1 MHKIVIVFAAAC
13 LGAVVGVLAMLPW
26 LRIDDRLVDRCRAE
40 IAELNRLEQAD
51 PKEFTACFAANPELQ
66 KRVRILRAIVSAA
79 DSAEACAE
87 RTSEEDVQEIPVV
100 VKSKIGL
107 RAFLPKELCMGY
119 MRFSHGVYLGT
130 ADRPY
135 RYEK

>member
-51 PKEFTACFAANPELQ
+51 QKEFTACFAANPELR
-66 KRVRILRAIVSAA
+66 KRIRILRAIVDAA
-79 DSAEACAE
+79 DEAGQTNELAIV
-87 RTSEEDVQEIPVV
+87 RNGIQSVPVMTL
-100 VKSKIGL
+100 KIG
-107 RAFLPKELCMGY
+107 PGGKPMGGLQLVY
-119 MRFSHGVYLGT
+119 MRFSGGAYLGT
-130 ADRPY
+130 ASQPY
-135 RYEK
+135 KD